1 MSAIKLRKFLDHR
14 PVIPPSVFVARQ
26 GKDVRGCLPGQ
37 LARVH
42 WDYSVMT
49 SPRPFT
55 DWAIP
60 PETEDQCQPQL
71 DQQTLIRYICFRRYS
86 EPAESWYKESTYQR
100 DYCLPFYNLDW
111 DQKLATV
118 SQNPQPL
125 VESLPEFYCR
135 EEGRRWSEEFQTH
148 RGIGA
153 PLASLGPRPSPLAR
167 DGPGRLRSPAA
178 QQPRRPFAHL
188 VRLLQPPQFL
198 QVSL

>member
-14 PVIPPSVFVARQ
+14 PAIPPSVFVARQ

-42 WDYSVMT
+42 WDYSVTT

-71 DQQTLIRYICFRRYS
+71 DQQTLIQYICFRRYS
-86 EPAESWYKESTYQR
+86 EPAESWYKKSTYQR
-100 DYCLPFYNLDW
+100 DYCLPFYNIDW

-125 VESLPEFYCR
+125 LESLPEFYCR
-135 EEGRRWSEEFQTH
+135 EEGRRWSEDFQTR

-153 PLASLGPRPSPLAR
+153 PLASLAHHITHPCWFATRSPLQY
-167 DGPGRLRSPAA
+167 GSGRLRTCHSHT
-178 QQPRRPFAHL
+178 HL
-188 VRLLQPPQFL
+188 AESSLQ
-198 QVSL
+198 